1 MTSMTNHKELDMQE
15 VLTHLLKSANL
26 SLDDVA
32 ADMKKAE
39 RKEILEKHTA
49 PITKGSD
56 GRYRTYIKLE
66 NGKRKQIA
74 KSTIEKVEDA
84 LVDFYSDQLE
94 KSSADKMTLE
104 LLYPRWMEYKKL
116 HRAAPSYLR
125 RIDIDWKR
133 YYEGT
138 DIVKTPLKQLDKLTL
153 DIWCHELISESGRSK
168 KAYYNAS
175 MIMRQILDFAVDSN
189 YIQQNIFRQVKVNNK
204 LVFDPEKKKDSELE
218 VFTLEEVKMLCELA
232 FEDFNKGHSTV
243 HKLAALTIPFQL
255 QVGLRIGELCAVRYS
270 DIQGDEL
277 IVRRM
282 YRTREKE
289 VVDYLK
295 GHHESRTVPLTTE
308 ALRIINLAKTYQQEH
323 GLDDSG
329 YIFSVTGEPLAD
341 STISKLYRRYCLKI
355 ETPHK
360 SSHKARKSFISAL
373 IDGKVN
379 INTIREIVGHAS
391 EQTTYRCY
399 CYDRK
404 SKSERAALIEQ
415 ALS

>member
-1 MTSMTNHKELDMQE
+1 MSSMVNYNGIDVQE
-15 VLTHLLKSANL
+15 ALTHLLKSANL

-39 RKEILEKHTA
+39 RRKILENHTA
-49 PITKGSD
+49 PITEGND
-56 GRYRTYIKLE
+56 GRFRTYIKLE

-84 LVDFYSDQLE
+84 LVEFYSSQLE
-94 KSSADKMTLE
+94 KSSVEKMTLE
-104 LLYPRWMEYKKL
+104 ALYPRWIEYKKL
-116 HRAAPSYLR
+116 HRAAPSYIR
-125 RIDIDWKR
+125 RINTDWKR

-138 DIVKTPLKQLDKLTL
+138 DIVKKPIKMLDKMTL
-153 DIWCHELISESGRSK
+153 DIWCHELIAETGRSK

-175 MIMRQILDFAVDSN
+175 TIMRQVLDFAVDSN
-189 YIQQNIFRQVKVNNK
+189 YIQQNLFLQVKLNNK

-218 VFTLEEVKMLCELA
+218 VFSLEEVKLLCELA
-232 FEDFNKGHSTV
+232 FEDFYAGHNTV
-243 HKLAALTIPFQL
+243 HKLASLTIPFQL
-255 QVGLRIGELCAVRYS
+255 QVGLRIGELGAVRYS

-295 GHHESRTVPLTTE
+295 GHHESRTVPLTAE
-308 ALRIINLAKTYQQEH
+308 ALRIINLAKNYQQEYN
-323 GLDDSG
+323 LDDSG

-341 STISKLYRRYCLKI
+341 STIAKLYRRYCSMMG
-355 ETPHK
+355 TPHK
-360 SSHKARKSFISAL
+360 SSHKARKSYISAL

-404 SKSERAALIEQ
+404 SKSERVALIEK